1 MQNDTQVT
9 NPTKTNTL
17 AIVSIVLA
25 FIIPLAGLIVSII
38 ALSQIK
44 KRQEKGRGLAIAS
57 LIVSAFFSIIIP
69 LIIITVFMSVP
80 ALQKNSRDT
89 ARKTDVAL
97 LSSNIYM
104 YQTEN
109 SGALPNIAAIDTQDA
124 TTVTAITESGS
135 PTTTTALYIRGTDC
149 AGVKNKTS
157 FSLVVKLENNEPYC
171 ID

>member
-25 FIIPLAGLIVSII
+25 FIIPLAGLIFSII

-44 KRQEKGRGLAIAS
+44 NRQEKGRGLAIAG
-57 LIVSAFFSIIIP
+57 LIMSAFFSIIIP

-89 ARKTDVAL
+89 ARKNDVAL
-97 LSSNIYM
+97 LSSNIYI

-109 SGALPNIAAIDTQDA
+109 SGALPTVQSIDTSNL
-124 TTVTAITESGS
+124 TTVTTIDDNGE
-135 PTTTTALYIRGTDC
+135 PTTSVAVYKVGVGCDGVADSSMFSVTVLLEKGTQ
-149 AGVKNKTS
+149 
-157 FSLVVKLENNEPYC
+157 YC
-171 ID
+171 VD